1 LPQIHSIQDALS
13 LEKGHLMSICLKVNF
28 TDKDVTKAT
37 KLILENKVQMSFETQ
52 AELLAYA
59 GNKLGWGLGAGYYT
73 A

>member
-1 LPQIHSIQDALS
+1 
-13 LEKGHLMSICLKVNF
+13 MSICLKVNF